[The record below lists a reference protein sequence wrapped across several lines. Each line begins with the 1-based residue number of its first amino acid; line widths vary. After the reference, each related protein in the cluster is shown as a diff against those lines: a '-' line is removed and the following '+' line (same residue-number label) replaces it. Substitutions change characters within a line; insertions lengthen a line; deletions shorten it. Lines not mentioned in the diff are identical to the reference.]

1 MVSLKRKHRCSLLPA
16 GLLAVLACAACHAEF
31 AMPAEGPVA
40 FRRDRVPLDAETMAG
55 LSKNLTTMA
64 RAHPMATPAE
74 RRTIAQ
80 QLALAQ
86 ALDPGNAAGR
96 ELMAACRDGG
106 HTPHEDAAGRD
117 RSLAKIRQLA
127 TWLRSPEAG
136 ADGQALAAC
145 LQDILGAADSG
156 ETAAA
161 FKETGAWAGW
171 VPELAAYEPRP
182 EQPAV
187 DDPFPTP
194 DRKDRPAPGMA
205 SASIGM
211 LAWKRSGDESHT
223 KWSPAAA
230 TLQMAASQADDPDA
244 PFTIRIFPADEA
256 RQQTA
261 RMLEGLMRRHHG
273 NPPSGIRLRIS
284 SSDFKNTEWGRK
296 PLAFSAAAAV
306 LCSAAITGRE
316 PDAIMLGEVDATGAY
331 RAPEALWEQLGALG
345 HGGGKRL
352 VLPAST
358 AGLLP
363 SLLAVGKPGFF
374 MDYEVLLARDFQ
386 HLLDLTAKQPPEA
399 VAAASAKFHAI
410 RSRMGTEDVR
420 SYVANRFVR
429 PRLGELA
436 QEAPWH
442 ASAALLF
449 TQASG
454 QRPTVI
460 SRAALAAELMRACSE
475 LSWIAETED
484 RDLDVSEIDQLA
496 KYQGVLRKRLDELS
510 GLAVKTDHDLI
521 ESSRALIQ
529 PLRDIE
535 RASRGRGDYDMQI
548 GEVWRARGNLIRLL
562 RQVEKSLAEEAR
574 KLARQ

>member
-1 MVSLKRKHRCSLLPA
+1 MVNLKRKSRCGRLLA
-16 GLLAVLACAACHAEF
+16 GLLAAMACAASHGEF

-40 FRRDRVPLDAETMAG
+40 FRRDRVPLDADTMSG
-55 LSKNLTTMA
+55 LSKNLTLLA
-64 RAHPMATPAE
+64 RTHPMATPAD
-74 RRTIAQ
+74 RRAIAQ

-106 HTPHEDAAGRD
+106 HTPQEDAAGRE
-117 RSLAKIRQLA
+117 RSLTKIRQLA
-127 TWLRSPEAG
+127 GWLGLPEAG
-136 ADGQALAAC
+136 GHGQALAAC
-145 LQDILGAADSG
+145 LEDILAAAGSG
-156 ETAAA
+156 QTAAA

-182 EQPAV
+182 EAPEVENPIPPPGGNA
-187 DDPFPTP
+187 
-194 DRKDRPAPGMA
+194 KPAPGMA
-205 SASIGM
+205 SARIGM
-211 LAWKRSGDESHT
+211 LAWKKSGEDSKST
-223 KWSPAAA
+223 WSPATA
-230 TLQMAASQADDPDA
+230 TLQMAADPAEDPNA
-244 PFTIRIFPADEA
+244 PFTIRIFPVDEA
-256 RQQTA
+256 RQQSA
-261 RMLEGLMRRHHG
+261 RVLEELMRGHHD
-273 NPPSGIRLRIS
+273 NPPAGIRVRIS
-284 SSDFKNTEWGRK
+284 SSDFKNSHWDRK

-306 LCSAAITGRE
+306 LASAAITGRE
-316 PDAIMLGEVDATGAY
+316 PDAIVLGDVDSTGAY
-331 RAPEALWEQLGALG
+331 RAPEAFWEQLAALG
-345 HGGGKRL
+345 PGGGKRL
-352 VLPAST
+352 VLPASA

-363 SLLAVGKPGFF
+363 SLLAAGKPGLF
-374 MDYEVLLARDFQ
+374 MDYEVLLARDFR

-436 QEAPWH
+436 QEAPYH

-460 SRAALAAELMRACSE
+460 CRAALNAELIRACE
-475 LSWIAETED
+475 AMSWVPGTEG
-484 RDLDVSEIDQLA
+484 RDLDVSEIDQLG
-496 KYQGVLRKRLDELS
+496 KLQDVFRKRLDELS
-510 GLAVKTDHDLI
+510 ALAAKTDQDLI

-535 RASRGRGDYDMQI
+535 RAARGRGEYYMQI
-548 GEVWRARGNLIRLL
+548 GEIWRARSNFIRLFQKL
-562 RQVEKSLAEEAR
+562 ETNLAEEAR
-574 KLARQ
+574 KLAKG